1 MCYPE
6 FHYRWSWQLGHTPA
20 ELWPYIADT
29 NRFNHNTGLPC
40 VECHPLTPEE
50 SVNARR
56 KLSFKR
62 MGVTVEWTEEPFEW
76 LEPRRSGVVRRNS
89 RGPVDRMRVVAELE
103 PYQDG
108 TRLFYQIWARPANP
122 IGLLA
127 IPIQIG
133 RLTSRAFGRVF
144 TQYDEWIEEDRRPT
158 QEQTQSFVSGGR
170 HRLTGELVNAGA
182 DPDVTEA
189 LGRAVVEG
197 SDLDLIK
204 MRPYAL
210 ADEWALP
217 RRTVLDAFLL
227 STRLGLH
234 DVSWDVLC
242 PLCRG
247 AKDTTTNLAGILPQV
262 HCETCNIDFDVD
274 FDRSVELTFRPGSTI
289 REVGRTEYCVAG
301 PRVTPHV
308 VVQQLLQPSE
318 KRIVSPELEE
328 GPHRIRT
335 LRLARGRY
343 LDVKDEGPS
352 SVDVDATPS
361 GWGREA
367 VAIGLTP
374 TLSLRNDTDEEQL
387 FVLERM
393 VVDGFC
399 GHGRRIHPPCSGTGT
414 SSLSTPFA
422 PGSGSLS
429 ETSPSCSPICAD
441 RPECIGKSG
450 MPPRSGW

>member
-1 MCYPE
+1 MCSLNTTSGLKRTVVQHRNRHSLSCPV
-6 FHYRWSWQLGHTPA
+6 
-20 ELWPYIADT
+20 AD
-29 NRFNHNTGLPC
+29 
-40 VECHPLTPEE
+40 
-50 SVNARR
+50 
-56 KLSFKR
+56 
-62 MGVTVEWTEEPFEW
+62 
-76 LEPRRSGVVRRNS
+76 
-89 RGPVDRMRVVAELE
+89 
-103 PYQDG
+103 
-108 TRLFYQIWARPANP
+108 
-122 IGLLA
+122 
-127 IPIQIG
+127 
-133 RLTSRAFGRVF
+133 
-144 TQYDEWIEEDRRPT
+144 
-158 QEQTQSFVSGGR
+158 
-170 HRLTGELVNAGA
+170 AGA

-227 STRLGLH
+227 STRLGLL
-234 DVSWDVLC
+234 DVSWDILC

-328 GPHRIRT
+328 GRHRIRT
-335 LRLARGRY
+335 LRLAGGRY

-393 VVDGFC
+393 VVDHFGLLRSTIDR
-399 GHGRRIHPPCSGTGT
+399 HGGGIVKTIGDAVMAAFRD
-414 SSLSTPFA
+414 
-422 PGSGSLS
+422 PGAALRAAL
-429 ETSPSCSPICAD
+429 EIQ
-441 RPECIGKSG
+441 EIF
-450 MPPRSGW
+450 